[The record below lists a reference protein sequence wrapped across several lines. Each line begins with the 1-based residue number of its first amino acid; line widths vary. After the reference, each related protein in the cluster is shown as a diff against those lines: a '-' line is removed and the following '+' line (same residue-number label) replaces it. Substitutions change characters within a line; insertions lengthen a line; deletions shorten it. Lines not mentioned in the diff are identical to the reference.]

1 MRKLIFISIVNL
13 FLVYS
18 CASSNSDSSGSGSS
32 NPNKRNMGAQKEL
45 IGTWNLDDVSYS
57 ESLVKVKAFDLY
69 DAQCLKNSTWFFV
82 SNNNTGNF
90 TLTSGGECPSSTQKF
105 TWYIDQQN
113 MFILKLLGEGD
124 KAKKVTTGT
133 TYLFQSISENEF
145 TLTQQVNEVKI
156 AYHFTKLSSKKL
168 N

>member
-1 MRKLIFISIVNL
+1 MKNLIFTGIVSL
-13 FLVYS
+13 FLFYS
-18 CASSNSDSSGSGSS
+18 CASNNSSSDSSYNPHKMNTGS
-32 NPNKRNMGAQKEL
+32 QKEL
-45 IGTWNLDDVSYS
+45 IGTWNLDNVSYS
-57 ESLVKVKAFDLY
+57 EDLVKVKAFDLY

-82 SNNNTGNF
+82 NNNHTGNF
-90 TLTSGGECPSSTQKF
+90 TLNSGGECPSSTQNF

-124 KAKKVTTGT
+124 KARKVTTGT

-145 TLTQQVNEVKI
+145 TLTQQISGVKI
-156 AYHFTKLSSKKL
+156 AYHFTKLSSKKI